1 MGDSEKQAFRWL
13 ARAVDSL
20 PANVVLGN
28 AFSKN
33 EGVVVDTHV
42 GRLSQRLGLTKFSD
56 PVRIKQ
62 DLMKLFP
69 RQVWTYLSHWLIFHD
84 RRRCAAR
91 KPDCADCELR
101 DFCPS
106 AKD

>member
-56 PVRIKQ
+56 PVRIEQ

-69 RQVWTYLSHWLIFHD
+69 RQAWTDLSHTGSSST
-84 RRRCAAR
+84 AAAAAPPANR
-91 KPDCADCELR
+91 IARTASLETFAPR
-101 DFCPS
+101 
-106 AKD
+106 